1 MFRFSDVEALLKRA
15 GGRLLG
21 ASASN
26 WASLSDRQTLERLE
40 ADERRWERFLE
51 HEVSACAQSGVLDGG
66 THILFG
72 ATPGSAG
79 ATTDAPDGSGRPPAG
94 GAPPEAVA
102 VSVPDELFDADY
114 LYFYARTQ
122 PRLAARALH
131 GYSLIMSLGKGKTE
145 HAGPRDM
152 SRKDGHWGY
161 TEEAKE
167 WATRARRRDE
177 DSKLRGEL
185 EQAEHERG
193 LDEPPLR

>member
-1 MFRFSDVEALLKRA
+1 
-15 GGRLLG
+15 
-21 ASASN
+21 
-26 WASLSDRQTLERLE
+26 
-40 ADERRWERFLE
+40 
-51 HEVSACAQSGVLDGG
+51 
-66 THILFG
+66 
-72 ATPGSAG
+72 
-79 ATTDAPDGSGRPPAG
+79 
-94 GAPPEAVA
+94 
-102 VSVPDELFDADY
+102 
-114 LYFYARTQ
+114 
-122 PRLAARALH
+122 
-131 GYSLIMSLGKGKTE
+131 MSLGKGKME